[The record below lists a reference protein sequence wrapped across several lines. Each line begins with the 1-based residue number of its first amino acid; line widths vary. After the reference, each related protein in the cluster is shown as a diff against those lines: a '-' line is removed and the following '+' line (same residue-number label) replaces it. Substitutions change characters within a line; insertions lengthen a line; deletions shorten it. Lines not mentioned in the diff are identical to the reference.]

1 MNMLHLKGCLI
12 VVLLGTIFPVTRGE
26 ILPCTLCA
34 EPLTELTDY
43 FSFRDYD
50 PGNLNEVFRIRLEFD
65 RHRFLRTRSREKY
78 QPAVLSFTGTNGE
91 TVKKEVR
98 IRTRG
103 NFRKSYCDFPPV
115 RISFSGKNDTL
126 SPPVPAMK
134 MVTHCRAAGNFEQY
148 LLKEYLAYRLY
159 NLLTDN
165 SFRTRLLQ
173 VEYADSRGRMKP
185 VIRYA
190 FLIESEKQI
199 EKRLHGRFLEKKE
212 ISMVKTDY
220 ENCQIL
226 ALFQYMIGN
235 TDWSIIKQHNVEIL
249 GPEDEQISRPL
260 PIPYD
265 FDYCGL
271 VNAHYAVPHKDV
283 GIATVR
289 ERKYMGV
296 CLQEQEFLR
305 FFDLFLEKKPV
316 FMQMIS
322 SFELLEERER
332 EDVAGYLEEFYEM
345 IGDKNHV
352 KMRMMRECLGS

>member
-1 MNMLHLKGCLI
+1 MLRLKGCLI
-12 VVLLGTIFPVTRGE
+12 VVLLGTIIPVTHGE
-26 ILPCTLCA
+26 ELPCALCS
-34 EPLTELTDY
+34 EPLTELPGY
-43 FSFRDYD
+43 FSFHDYD
-50 PGNLNEVFRIRLEFD
+50 PLNLNEVFRIKLEFD
-65 RHRFLRTRSREKY
+65 RYRFLRTRSREKY

-98 IRTRG
+98 IRARG

-115 RISFSGKNDTL
+115 RISFTEKNDSL

-148 LLKEYLAYRLY
+148 LLKEYLVYRLY

-173 VEYADSRGRMKP
+173 VEYVDSRGRMKP

-199 EKRLHGRFLEKKE
+199 EKRLHGRFLEKEE
-212 ISMVKTDY
+212 ISIVKTDY
-220 ENCQIL
+220 ENCQVL

-249 GPEDEQISRPL
+249 GPEEEQTLRPV

-271 VNAHYAVPHKDV
+271 VNAHYAVPHKDM
-283 GIATVR
+283 GIASVR

-305 FFDLFLEKKPV
+305 FFDLFREKKPV

-322 SFELLEERER
+322 SFELLEEKER
-332 EDVAGYLEEFYEM
+332 KDVAGYLEEFYGM
-345 IGDKNHV
+345 IGDENHV